1 MSSMIV
7 LYLSSNCLLFVL
19 YVGASFAS
27 GERERE
33 RGSEQDR
40 GEIDREK
47 GEGFKGIESDA
58 DRALP
63 CRGPV
68 LQCLVTD
75 RIALWLGP
83 SCARVSLPSSDA
95 CIGKYRVFTVTLVVS
110 LRSTSRSPSHLLLP
124 LSPPLSPALLL
135 SFVLLIS

>member
-1 MSSMIV
+1 MIV

-68 LQCLVTD
+68 LQFF
-75 RIALWLGP
+75 
-83 SCARVSLPSSDA
+83 SN
-95 CIGKYRVFTVTLVVS
+95 
-110 LRSTSRSPSHLLLP
+110 
-124 LSPPLSPALLL
+124 
-135 SFVLLIS
+135 

>member
-1 MSSMIV
+1 MHQQR
-7 LYLSSNCLLFVL
+7 
-19 YVGASFAS
+19 
-27 GERERE
+27 ERERE

-68 LQCLVTD
+68 LQFF
-75 RIALWLGP
+75 
-83 SCARVSLPSSDA
+83 SN
-95 CIGKYRVFTVTLVVS
+95 
-110 LRSTSRSPSHLLLP
+110 
-124 LSPPLSPALLL
+124 
-135 SFVLLIS
+135 